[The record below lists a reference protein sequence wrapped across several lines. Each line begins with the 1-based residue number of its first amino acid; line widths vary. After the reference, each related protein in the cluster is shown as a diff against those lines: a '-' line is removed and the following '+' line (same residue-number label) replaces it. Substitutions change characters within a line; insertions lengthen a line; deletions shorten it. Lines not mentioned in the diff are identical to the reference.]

1 MKQEYYLRFIFILIF
16 SLIWLD
22 DFKDLFKKNNG
33 TYLKFGLSKNPFI

>member
-22 DFKDLFKKNNG
+22 DFKDLFKK
-33 TYLKFGLSKNPFI
+33 K